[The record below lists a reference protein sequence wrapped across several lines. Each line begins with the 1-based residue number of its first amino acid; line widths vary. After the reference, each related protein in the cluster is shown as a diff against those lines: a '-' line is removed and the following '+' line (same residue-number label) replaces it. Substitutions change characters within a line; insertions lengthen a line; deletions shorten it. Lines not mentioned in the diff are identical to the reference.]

1 MTQPIP
7 HVLRGYSGNFLGK
20 DRYLS
25 RLNRQRF
32 VVKLPEKGWGNI
44 MRRTRCSYWL
54 GAGLGAAAL
63 LLVAT
68 AWADNS
74 DPNASPSTP
83 AQPGQSDTTNDQ
95 REQRLTGRITAIDT
109 SAQTVTVKG
118 TLMSKVIKVG
128 SDAQIAVEGNTAAA
142 LSDLK
147 VGDRVQVSYRMEGDT
162 LTARSIT
169 RTSSGSKES
178 SGSPSGSY

>member
-44 MRRTRCSYWL
+44 MRRTRCNYWL

-68 AWADNS
+68 AWADN
-74 DPNASPSTP
+74 DPNSGASTP
-83 AQPGQSDTTNDQ
+83 APPGQSDTSNNQ
-95 REQRLTGRITAIDT
+95 REQQLTGRITAIDT

-118 TLMSKVIKVG
+118 TLLSKVIKVG
-128 SDAQIAVEGNTAAA
+128 SDAQIAVEGNASAT

-147 VGDRVQVSYRMEGDT
+147 VGDRVEVGYRMEGDT
-162 LTARSIT
+162 LTAQ
-169 RTSSGSKES
+169 
-178 SGSPSGSY
+178 

>member
-1 MTQPIP
+1 M
-7 HVLRGYSGNFLGK
+7 
-20 DRYLS
+20 
-25 RLNRQRF
+25 
-32 VVKLPEKGWGNI
+32 GNI
-44 MRRTRCSYWL
+44 MRKTSCSYWL
-54 GAGLGAAAL
+54 GAGLAAAAL

-68 AWADNS
+68 AWAE
-74 DPNASPSTP
+74 DPPAGGNPPSQSSPSD
-83 AQPGQSDTTNDQ
+83 ASSNS

-109 SAQTVTVKG
+109 AAQTVTVKG

-128 SDAQIAVEGNTAAA
+128 SDAQIAVEGNTSAA

-147 VGDRVQVSYRMEGDT
+147 VGDRVEISYRAEGDT

>member
-1 MTQPIP
+1 MRKTVRQPIDSKTI
-7 HVLRGYSGNFLGK
+7 RCKIGAERMGT
-20 DRYLS
+20 
-25 RLNRQRF
+25 
-32 VVKLPEKGWGNI
+32 I
-44 MRRTRCSYWL
+44 MRSIRCSYWL

-68 AWADNS
+68 AWADNN
-74 DPNASPSTP
+74 DPNANAGAGT
-83 AQPGQSDTTNDQ
+83 PGQSSQSQSDTSSNQ

-109 SAQTVTVKG
+109 AAQTITVKG

-128 SDAQIAVEGNTAAA
+128 SDAQVAVEGKTSAA

-147 VGDRVQVSYRMEGDT
+147 VGDRVEVGYRMEGDT
-162 LTARSIT
+162 LSAQSIT

>member
-1 MTQPIP
+1 M
-7 HVLRGYSGNFLGK
+7 K
-20 DRYLS
+20 
-25 RLNRQRF
+25 
-32 VVKLPEKGWGNI
+32 
-44 MRRTRCSYWL
+44 RTRCNYWL
-54 GAGLGAAAL
+54 GAGLAVAAL

-68 AWADNS
+68 TWADNT
-74 DPNASPSTP
+74 DPNAGAGTPS
-83 AQPGQSDTTNDQ
+83 QPGQSDPGSSQ

-109 SAQTVTVKG
+109 AAQTVTVKG

-128 SDAQIAVEGNTAAA
+128 SDAQIAIEGNTSAA

-147 VGDRVQVSYRMEGDT
+147 VGDRVEISYRAEGDT